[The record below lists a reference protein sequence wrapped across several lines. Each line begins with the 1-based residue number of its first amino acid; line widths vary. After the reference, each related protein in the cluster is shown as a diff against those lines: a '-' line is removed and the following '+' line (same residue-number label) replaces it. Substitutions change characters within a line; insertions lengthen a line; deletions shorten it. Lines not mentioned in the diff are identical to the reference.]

1 MSENQENIN
10 SAPEKEAPPKKE
22 SKSKVSKKEA
32 ALAAQIVELTNELA
46 AEKDSYLRLCA
57 EYVNFR
63 KRTAKEKTEKIS
75 NGNFNYNSHKAYKRS
90 RNRRKCHTC

>member
-32 ALAAQIVELTNELA
+32 ALATQIVELTNELA

-57 EYVNFR
+57 EYDNFR
-63 KRTAKEKTEKIS
+63 KRTAKEKTDIYA
-75 NGNFNYNSHKAYKRS
+75 NATA
-90 RNRRKCHTC
+90 KCAEELLPPQA